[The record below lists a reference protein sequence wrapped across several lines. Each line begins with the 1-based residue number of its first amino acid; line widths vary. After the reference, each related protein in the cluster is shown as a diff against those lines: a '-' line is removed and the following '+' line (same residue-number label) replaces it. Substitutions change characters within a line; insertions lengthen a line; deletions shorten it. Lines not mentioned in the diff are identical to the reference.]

1 MASIIK
7 IGQRWRALVRRKG
20 FPSYCKTF
28 AAKAD
33 AEAWARQ
40 IEGDIDRGQA
50 PRAAAV
56 VGRVVTV
63 ADLIDAYRRMRA
75 ASRPVADTSSEH
87 YVLRTLAR
95 DLGAHD
101 ATRMT
106 PDDLVGY
113 ARARAEDGAGPYT
126 VNMELSKLG
135 TVMRYAALALKVKVP
150 DVVAEARPLL
160 AHLALVGG
168 GGKRERRPTEDELH
182 HLLQRLVS
190 DFGAVYADAVR
201 FAVLTAM
208 RRGEIVKLVHDDV
221 DRAKKLILVRD
232 RKDPRAKKG
241 NDQWVPLLGDAL
253 GIIDRQPRADGDGR
267 IFPVHP
273 QTLSKYFKAACDALG
288 IVDLHFHDLRHEG
301 TSRLFEQGFAV
312 QEVAL
317 VTGHKSWTHLKRYTN
332 LRPESLHTRTP
343 VQPKK
348 AARKTAKGA
357 TGG

>member
-28 AAKAD
+28 PAKAD

-50 PRAAAV
+50 PRPAAV
-56 VGRVVTV
+56 AGRTLTV
-63 ADLIDAYRRMRA
+63 ADLIDAYRKMRD

-87 YVLRTLAR
+87 YVLRTLKSA
-95 DLGAHD
+95 LGEHD
-101 ATRMT
+101 AARLT

-135 TVMRYAALALKVKVP
+135 TAMRYAALALKVKVP

-160 AHLALVGG
+160 AHLHLVGG

-182 HLLQRLVS
+182 HLLQRLAS
-190 DFGAVYADAVR
+190 DFGVVYADAAR

-208 RRGEIVKLVHDDV
+208 RRGEIVKLLHDDV
-221 DRAKKLILVRD
+221 DRVKRLILVRD
-232 RKDPRAKKG
+232 RKDPRVKRG

-253 GIIDRQPRADGDGR
+253 AIIDRQPRIDGDGR

-317 VTGHKSWTHLKRYTN
+317 VTGHKSWVHLKRYTN
-332 LRPESLHTRTP
+332 LRPESLH
-343 VQPKK
+343 
-348 AARKTAKGA
+348 ARAPAKDA
-357 TGG
+357 GGD